1 MIVVFI
7 YDLDFY
13 IASRSYENQINIC
26 DKESYAY
33 IRSRKYINEYGRHE
47 ICYIDI
53 SLIMYE

>member
-13 IASRSYENQINIC
+13 IVSISYENQINIC
-26 DKESYAY
+26 DVLCIYKIYT
-33 IRSRKYINEYGRHE
+33 NEYGRHE